1 MDSKILAMKKT
12 IRFAAALLCGAM
24 LLQGCSTLLS
34 SVLGTDA
41 ESSSAA
47 AGETLENILGSILG
61 TFGQSTSKTTIIGTW
76 TYSKPAV
83 QFESESLLAKAGGTV
98 ASAKIVQE
106 LEPYYKKIGISEG
119 KMSITLK
126 EDLTC
131 SYTIKGKTYNGTY
144 TFDEAT
150 NKLQI
155 SGSLLSMPAAYVSV
169 AGSQLSLTFDTTKLL
184 AFAGAIGSVTGSGS
198 TLASIAQI
206 AQNYDGMKAGFL
218 FTK

>member
-1 MDSKILAMKKT
+1 MKKM

-24 LLQGCSTLLS
+24 LLQGCSSLLS

-41 ESSSAA
+41 DSSSVA
-47 AGETLENILGSILG
+47 AGEALENILGSILG

-106 LEPYYKKIGISEG
+106 LEPYYKKIGISAG
-119 KMSITLK
+119 KMSITLNQ
-126 EDLTC
+126 DLTC

-184 AFAGAIGSVTGSGS
+184 AFAGAIGSVTGSGY